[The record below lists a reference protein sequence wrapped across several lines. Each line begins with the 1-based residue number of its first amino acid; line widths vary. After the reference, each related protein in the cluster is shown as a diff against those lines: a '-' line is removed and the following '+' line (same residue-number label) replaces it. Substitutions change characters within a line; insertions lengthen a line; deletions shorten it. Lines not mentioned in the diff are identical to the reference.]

1 MGYGISFETANG
13 NVQIDSDTTNT
24 GIIVIDS
31 AASATSVTF
40 NPAEVLL
47 FAKPAST
54 SYSNIKVG
62 LRTPSGYGYNS
73 PGTYTFEDP
82 SGNSVAMEYVVAKW
96 SNEQTASS
104 SDYGVQVYNSDGDL
118 AFDSGLY
125 TGDGGI
131 GIISFSG
138 QQDLSGQG
146 SSSTTSRMTTDVSK
160 YAVFNGSFATGNSN
174 SFFGIEYNN
183 SSSTGQG
190 VGIYWLSY
198 ITFVG
203 GFFGGGMSTH
213 YVPNFTP
220 RFIAEGGSV

>member
-40 NPAEVLL
+40 NPSEVLL

-54 SYSNIKVG
+54 SYTNIKVG
-62 LRTPSGYGYNS
+62 LRTPSGYGYNAA
-73 PGTYTFEDP
+73 GTYTFEDP
-82 SGNSVAMEYVVAKW
+82 AGNSVAMEYVLAKW
-96 SNEQTASS
+96 SNEQTAST

-138 QQDLSGQG
+138 QQDLSGEG
-146 SSSTTSRMTTDVSK
+146 SASTTSRMTTDVSK
-160 YAVFNGSFATGNSN
+160 YSVMNGTFATGNNN
-174 SFFGIEYNN
+174 SFFGIEFNN

-190 VGIYWLSY
+190 VGIYWLSF
-198 ITFVG
+198 INLVG
-203 GFFGGGMSTH
+203 GFFGGGSGIH
-213 YVPNFTP
+213 YIPNFTP